1 MFTDIFSSFDPNI
14 AALSSTLPIQP
25 FWLLRVVAI
34 TPLAPTYW
42 LAPSQLTWLVIIP
55 LNIIF
60 HQLSNTARRRLIG
73 WNATVAALFLL
84 LLLLNLIGLA
94 PYVFRLSRHLIFTLT
109 FGLTLWLSL
118 ILSSFLNNPIKFLAR
133 LLPGGAP
140 LWLNPLLVSIES
152 TSVTVRPTTLSFRLA
167 ANMSAGHIVLA
178 LIALYAAQAFF
189 SSYWLFLILLTTL
202 VRYLLFEVGICLI
215 QAFIFC
221 LLLSLYS
228 NEHT

>member
-14 AALSSTLPIQP
+14 ASLSSTLPIQP
-25 FWLLRVVAI
+25 LWLLSTLIIAPL
-34 TPLAPTYW
+34 TPTFW

-55 LNIIF
+55 SNTIF
-60 HQLSNTARRRLIG
+60 QQLSGTSRRQLIG
-73 WNATVAALFLL
+73 WNAIVTALFLL
-84 LLLLNLIGLA
+84 LLIFNLIGLT
-94 PYVFRLSRHLIFTLT
+94 PYVFSLSRHLIFTLT
-109 FGLTLWLSL
+109 FGLVLWLSL
-118 ILSSFLNNPIKFLAR
+118 ILSSFINNPIKFLAG

-152 TSVTVRPTTLSFRLA
+152 TSVSVRPVTLSFRLA
-167 ANMSAGHIVLA
+167 ANISAGHIVLA
-178 LIALYAAQAFF
+178 LIAIYTAQAFF
-189 SSYWLFLILLTTL
+189 SSAPLFLLLLTAL
-202 VRYLLFEVGICLI
+202 AGYLLFEIGICLI